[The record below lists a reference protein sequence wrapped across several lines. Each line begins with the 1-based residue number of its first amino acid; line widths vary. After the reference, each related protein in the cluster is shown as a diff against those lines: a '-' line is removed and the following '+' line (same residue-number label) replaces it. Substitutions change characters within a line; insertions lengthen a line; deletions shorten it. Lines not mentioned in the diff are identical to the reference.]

1 MSEFQ
6 LSCNFQLCFILSI
19 HFNSLECG
27 STSEYRIL
35 VYSLASTD
43 QLAQQLFSV
52 RPFVNQLTVLR
63 SMTLSQPV
71 IGILL
76 PYQCGLR
83 QFQLPYIPVHIPL
96 APVCAFTSNC
106 LNDFYY

>member
-6 LSCNFQLCFILSI
+6 LSCNFQLSFILT
-19 HFNSLECG
+19 SLECG
-27 STSEYRIL
+27 CTSEYRIL

-52 RPFVNQLTVLR
+52 RPFVNQHTVLR
-63 SMTLSQPV
+63 SMTLSQPL

-96 APVCAFTSNC
+96 APVCTFTSNC